1 MCHAQ
6 TKHIHTLQETL
17 KITNVGRGNVHEL
30 VEALKRMTL
39 KCLSTKLA
47 LGNKGGAH
55 TSGQRVNTLKTKGR
69 KDKGQKDLLL
79 DLGSEPSNYGLGT
92 PRAI

>member
-17 KITNVGRGNVHEL
+17 KITNVERGNVHEL
-30 VEALKRMTL
+30 VEALERMTR

-69 KDKGQKDLLL
+69 KDKEQKDLLSISSSI
-79 DLGSEPSNYGLGT
+79 LGVNIVIT
-92 PRAI
+92 A